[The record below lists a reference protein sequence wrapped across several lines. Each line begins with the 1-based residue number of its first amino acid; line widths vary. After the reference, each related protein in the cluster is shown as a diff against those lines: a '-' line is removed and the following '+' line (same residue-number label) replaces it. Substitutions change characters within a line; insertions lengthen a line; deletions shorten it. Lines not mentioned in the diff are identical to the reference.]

1 MKRINFFFLVLVI
14 LALMSMLGTLN
25 VFAADVAQ
33 GKCLEY
39 NQAKKELT
47 IQEYNTEFSKEMPYG
62 KPTIAVSK
70 FDVSDAKIGADP
82 QPGDILRIAYKANGK
97 AKKALKV
104 MNVSKQDLRKK

>member
-1 MKRINFFFLVLVI
+1 MKRIIFFLLVS
-14 LALMSMLGTLN
+14 ALIYVYWPVNT
-25 VFAADVAQ
+25 FAAEVAQ

-39 NQAKKELT
+39 DQEKKELT

-62 KPTIAVSK
+62 KPTVAVSK
-70 FDVSDAKIGADP
+70 FDVSDAKIGIVP

>member
-1 MKRINFFFLVLVI
+1 MKRIRFFLLILVLIYVF
-14 LALMSMLGTLN
+14 GTLN
-25 VFAADVAQ
+25 VLAAEVAQ

-39 NQAKKELT
+39 NPGNKELT

-62 KPTIAVSK
+62 KPTVAVSK
-70 FDVSDAKIGADP
+70 FDISDAKIGEDP

>member
-1 MKRINFFFLVLVI
+1 MKRTGFFLLILVLTC
-14 LALMSMLGTLN
+14 LLGTLK
-25 VFAADVAQ
+25 VLAAEVAQ

-39 NQAKKELT
+39 NQGKKELT
-47 IQEYNTEFSKEMPYG
+47 IQEYNTEFSKEAPYG

-70 FDVSDAKIGADP
+70 FDVSDAKIGEDP
-82 QPGDILRIAYKANGK
+82 QPGDILRIAYKKAEGK